1 MHKAYYFDNLP
12 VDQSDPSQNSMRAGK
27 RVLSSPEQEET
38 TLKRSREQGTIP
50 FSSIEDT
57 EEMQKTSLQ
66 SNEASNE
73 PGSISSP
80 GDITM
85 DTQANSN
92 SRPGTSSDSP
102 QVNTQTITVDVH
114 HLSCLTEYT
123 ESVNNENS
131 VTHEPSK

>member
-1 MHKAYYFDNLP
+1 
-12 VDQSDPSQNSMRAGK
+12 
-27 RVLSSPEQEET
+27 
-38 TLKRSREQGTIP
+38 
-50 FSSIEDT
+50 
-57 EEMQKTSLQ
+57 MQKTPLR

-73 PGSISSP
+73 PGSMSSP

-114 HLSCLTEYT
+114 HPSCLPEYT
-123 ESVNNENS
+123 ESMNNENS
-131 VTHEPSK
+131 VTHQPSE